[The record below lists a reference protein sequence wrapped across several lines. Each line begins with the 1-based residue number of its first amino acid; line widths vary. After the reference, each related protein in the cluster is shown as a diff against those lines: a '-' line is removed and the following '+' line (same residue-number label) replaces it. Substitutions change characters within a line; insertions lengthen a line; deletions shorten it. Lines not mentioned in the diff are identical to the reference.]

1 MKMSVIYRILAI
13 FALVATGTLSYGQ
26 TRNVL
31 MRGHEADSIEQA
43 NLGNRKFHS
52 AFRSYTSTADSVRDI
67 YGINLHSGRN
77 RFTVEPLADLSIG
90 AQSASD
96 SYNIAM
102 LGLNSVYSC
111 GDKFTLSASM
121 MGGYTSPF
129 ASTAV
134 LADSAMSRFPQMDG
148 YSRHGDAYLARYFEF
163 YANYRPIK
171 TLMLSV
177 GKGKKFIGDGYRSM
191 LLSASNS
198 GMYYF
203 DMDLTLGNFKYV
215 FSMNTAQNWDNTCDS
230 YRQLYMIYHAFS
242 YNPAR
247 WLNIGG
253 YEAVMQIRRDTLGN
267 TKFMDLHYIN
277 PMLFFRPLEFS
288 LGSPDDAIMGLWGKV
303 RFLKNHEAYA
313 QFMLDDFNFVEIK
326 EHSGTWNNKFS
337 IQAGLK
343 GYLGNFQYLVEYDWI
358 RPFIYTHDRTV
369 NSYSMYHQPLANPF
383 GANLKETVID
393 LKYHMDNWDFEL
405 LLDHINVG
413 RDEDSLSMGNNLFK
427 SYDLHKKQ
435 FDNYVG
441 QGLSEKDMNVSI
453 QVDWRCPKLRNF
465 MLYARAGRHQ
475 MFFNDNNYFIV
486 GIKTSRIFFDRS
498 Y

>member
-1 MKMSVIYRILAI
+1 MSRIALILMLALLCPVS
-13 FALVATGTLSYGQ
+13 ALHGQ

-31 MRGHEADSIEQA
+31 MRSSEADSIEQA

-52 AFRSYTSTADSVRDI
+52 AFRSYTAGPDTEADT
-67 YGINLHSGRN
+67 YGLVAGRGRG
-77 RFTVEPLADLSIG
+77 RFVLEPLARFSVG
-90 AQSASD
+90 SQSASD
-96 SYNIAM
+96 SYHEAM
-102 LGLNSVYSC
+102 LGASATYSC
-111 GDKFTLSASM
+111 DSVFTLSANII
-121 MGGYTSPF
+121 GGYISPF

-134 LADSAMSRFPQMDG
+134 LADSMMSRFPQMDG
-148 YSRHGDAYLARYFEF
+148 YTRNGADYLARYFEF

-171 TLMLSV
+171 TLMLSI

-303 RFLKNHEAYA
+303 RIRNHELYG

-337 IQAGLK
+337 IQAGVK
-343 GYLGNFQYLVEYDWI
+343 GFLGNFRYLVEYDWI

-383 GANLKETVID
+383 GANLKETVVD
-393 LKYHMDNWDFEL
+393 LKYHMRNWDLEL
-405 LLDHINVG
+405 MVDHINVG

-441 QGLSEKDMNVSI
+441 QGISEKNMNISLSAEY
-453 QVDWRCPKLRNF
+453 RCRRLRNF
-465 MLYARAGRHQ
+465 CLYARAGRHQ
-475 MFFNDNNYFIV
+475 MFNNDNKYFIL
-486 GIKTSRIFFDRS
+486 GIKTSKLFFDAS

>member
-1 MKMSVIYRILAI
+1 MNRITRILMMI
-13 FALVATGTLSYGQ
+13 ALLASVSVSYGQ

-31 MRGHEADSIEQA
+31 LRSCEADSIEQA

-52 AFRSYTSTADSVRDI
+52 AFRAYTSGPDTVSQV
-67 YGINLHSGRN
+67 YGLVKCSGRS
-77 RFTVEPLADLSIG
+77 RFSVEPLACFAIG
-90 AQSASD
+90 GQSSANGYHDAMAGANAMFSCD
-96 SYNIAM
+96 S
-102 LGLNSVYSC
+102 V
-111 GDKFTLSASM
+111 FTLSASIL
-121 MGGYTSPF
+121 GGYTSPL

-134 LADSAMSRFPQMDG
+134 LADSMMTRFPQMDG
-148 YSRHGDAYLARYFEF
+148 FSRKDNSYLTRYFEF
-163 YANYRPIK
+163 YANYRPLK
-171 TLMLSV
+171 SLMLSL

-215 FSMNTAQNWDNTCDS
+215 FSINTAQNWDNTCDS

-288 LGSPDDAIMGLWGKV
+288 LGSPDDAIMGVWGKV
-303 RFLKNHEAYA
+303 RIQNHVFYG

-337 IQAGLK
+337 IQTGVK
-343 GYLGNFQYLVEYDWI
+343 GYFGNLSYLLEYNYI

-369 NSYSMYHQPLANPF
+369 NAYAMYHQPLANPF
-383 GANLKETVID
+383 GANLKEAVVDI
-393 LKYHMDNWDFEL
+393 KYHLKDLDLEL
-405 LLDHINVG
+405 LIDHINVG

-427 SYDLHKKQ
+427 SYDLHKYQ
-435 FDNYVG
+435 FGNFVG
-441 QGLSEKDMNVSI
+441 QGISEKNMNISI
-453 QVDWRCPKLRNF
+453 SAEWKCRALRNF
-465 MLYARAGRHQ
+465 RLFARAGRHQ
-475 MFFNDNNYFIV
+475 MFGNDNKYFIL
-486 GIKTSRIFFDRS
+486 GIKTSKLFFDTS